1 MRILIIQGATSLE
14 YPSGELSVI
23 SSEKS
28 QLKKRHTVQVD
39 LIKAKTYSGAL
50 LILSVFN
57 ILWSWRNY
65 RKVVRSIEEF
75 KPDIIHFHT
84 ITPYLSMST
93 LMAAKKNKIPVVKKN
108 IKTKKLS
115 SNLVKTSSEIKAL
128 KNKLLLV
135 TAQLKTAKKSD
146 AEKGVKIKKLQSESK
161 KLSMNIKALENNLSL
176 TKTELEGLKKTDTKK
191 SEELKKLNENVNYL
205 LESIDDQKAELA
217 KLSIYSGVSEKYKE
231 IIKCYRSALV
241 AWNNLISRQGLTEKE
256 FLVVG
261 VELRRS
267 LFACPPI

>member
-1 MRILIIQGATSLE
+1 ML
-14 YPSGELSVI
+14 
-23 SSEKS
+23 KS
-28 QLKKRHTVQVD
+28 CRCRT
-39 LIKAKTYSGAL
+39 
-50 LILSVFN
+50 
-57 ILWSWRNY
+57 
-65 RKVVRSIEEF
+65 
-75 KPDIIHFHT
+75 HT
-84 ITPYLSMST
+84 IIIILVVFLSIPIKGIAQTEDNKIGSKEQNT
-93 LMAAKKNKIPVVKKN
+93 KNQLSPKILPKKENKIPVVKKN

-217 KLSIYSGVSEKYKE
+217 ELSIYSGVSEKYKE

-256 FLVVG
+256 YLVVT

-267 LFACPPI
+267 LFACPPT